1 MNPRALVL
9 VVLALTACGAP
20 RAAPVVAAPV
30 AAEPA
35 AKTPDPTPT
44 LELRLRPDGASSQV
58 FVTVTAEGTP
68 AELARWAGAIP
79 PQLSARDRQGS
90 VALRRDQVGLGFERP
105 VHAPLT
111 LEYAVRS
118 GPFGQVTPGGS
129 ALDPNHFRGAGE
141 DLLLLPVAFED
152 RPVPVR
158 LSIDAKSFGPDAGGA
173 SSLGS
178 DSEESL
184 SISGR
189 ALRRSSFIAGPLGR
203 ARFDAPE
210 GIDRA
215 AWLGFTSFDPRQ
227 VAAEVAGFRTG
238 ARQYFAARS
247 APPLTLLLVSD
258 ARRPGRFD
266 VARRT
271 ASILIQVGVAQPW
284 DAPLRL
290 AVYQRVLQEWLGS
303 ELAVAPQNPG
313 DVVEPAWFTE
323 GMSRHLA
330 RDLAFRFGLLSA
342 EEVAAEVNHLIGLYV
357 TSPYQNVPLGE
368 LVEQPDR
375 AAALTQAVV
384 RGALYSLSLGDID
397 DLLRKLFREA
407 RSTNAPVSMDALGGD
422 PTPLRSGARIQL
434 SPDALGPCFIP
445 RRQSVT
451 PFVLGFVEQ
460 GHTVKSPSGPA
471 RAAGLVDGDE
481 FSDLRYQSNDPSVKV
496 RLKVKRG
503 DAWQELSFLPAGKP
517 VFAQGF
523 AKKPGV
529 KDDDC
534 RRGPAKE

>member
-1 MNPRALVL
+1 M
-9 VVLALTACGAP
+9 
-20 RAAPVVAAPV
+20 
-30 AAEPA
+30 
-35 AKTPDPTPT
+35 
-44 LELRLRPDGASSQV
+44 
-58 FVTVTAEGTP
+58 
-68 AELARWAGAIP
+68 
-79 PQLSARDRQGS
+79 
-90 VALRRDQVGLGFERP
+90 
-105 VHAPLT
+105 
-111 LEYAVRS
+111 
-118 GPFGQVTPGGS
+118 
-129 ALDPNHFRGAGE
+129 
-141 DLLLLPVAFED
+141 
-152 RPVPVR
+152 
-158 LSIDAKSFGPDAGGA
+158 
-173 SSLGS
+173 
-178 DSEESL
+178 
-184 SISGR
+184 
-189 ALRRSSFIAGPLGR
+189 
-203 ARFDAPE
+203 
-210 GIDRA
+210 
-215 AWLGFTSFDPRQ
+215 
-227 VAAEVAGFRTG
+227 
-238 ARQYFAARS
+238 
-247 APPLTLLLVSD
+247 
-258 ARRPGRFD
+258 
-266 VARRT
+266 
-271 ASILIQVGVAQPW
+271 
-284 DAPLRL
+284 
-290 AVYQRVLQEWLGS
+290 
-303 ELAVAPQNPG
+303 
-313 DVVEPAWFTE
+313 
-323 GMSRHLA
+323 
-330 RDLAFRFGLLSA
+330 
-342 EEVAAEVNHLIGLYV
+342 
-357 TSPYQNVPLGE
+357 GE

-434 SPDALGPCFIP
+434 PPDALGPCFIP